1 MSSSSTL
8 WIVQYILP
16 PLTSTT
22 TPPSPLTSDPWSV
35 RPSINFILLFT
46 HISLSSQTEDLFLL
60 QFRFFFLVVIFW
72 CALTWSV
79 STPVFSLKQSSR
91 ALVDYHNSRTGNAT
105 EVSST
110 KSLETFLAAWEQLEA
125 ADTIINLKL
134 QMSSLGYMAWPSTP
148 DRPLKRSI
156 I

>member
-16 PLTSTT
+16 PPTSTT

-35 RPSINFILLFT
+35 RPSINFILLFS
-46 HISLSSQTEDLFLL
+46 HISLSSQTVDLFLL
-60 QFRFFFLVVIFW
+60 QFRFCCFFLAVIFW

-125 ADTIINLKL
+125 ADTIINLNSETSNEL
-134 QMSSLGYMAWPSTP
+134 SGLYGMAINP
-148 DRPLKRSI
+148 R
-156 I
+156 

>member
-8 WIVQYILP
+8 WIVQYILHPHP
-16 PLTSTT
+16 PTSTT

-35 RPSINFILLFT
+35 RPSINFILLFS
-46 HISLSSQTEDLFLL
+46 HISLSSQTVDLFLL
-60 QFRFFFLVVIFW
+60 QFRFCFFLVVIFW

-125 ADTIINLKL
+125 ADTIINLNSETSNEL
-134 QMSSLGYMAWPSTP
+134 SGLYGMAINP
-148 DRPLKRSI
+148 R
-156 I
+156 